1 MPTVSE
7 ISSGQQFQ
15 RTADQNGL
23 ADSQTR
29 VFRVL
34 LSEPGEVI
42 DIQEEC
48 EVYIGDVHPYNKN
61 IYCKSF
67 TANFEG
73 NSRMVIL
80 CTFQYQST
88 AGADSA
94 GDPRD
99 PQQDAPDVRLMEIS
113 TSTSLM
119 EKPSYS
125 WKPLGGAPDAGNWI
139 EPRNPAGD
147 LYEGITR
154 LEPIVNITITG
165 FEAKDPLKHCLHVG
179 KVNDENLQIG
189 SLFCVIRTLMF
200 RGVSAQPV
208 VESWGE
214 YVFRGWKAT
223 YEFSYRANWT
233 RLGGG
238 AEIPLGWDIAVP
250 QTGFNVRAFTPAG
263 GADDWY
269 GQPLKHAAG
278 RIGFDNGLPVLPSG
292 VNDGDKVRA
301 MVRVHDYEDGGVSQT
316 PSAQPIP
323 LNDNGRPRGA
333 GENPRVLVYRYQIY
347 EELNFMETFGLRLP
361 QAKAQ

>member
-15 RTADQNGL
+15 RSADENGL

-29 VFRVL
+29 VFKVL
-34 LSEPGEVI
+34 LDAPGQVF
-42 DIQEEC
+42 DIQQTC
-48 EVYIGDVHPYNKN
+48 GVFIGDQHPYNPN

-73 NSRMVIL
+73 NSRMALL

-88 AGADSA
+88 AGVNL
-94 GDPRD
+94 
-99 PQQDAPDVRLMEIS
+99 QQDPMQDPPNVRLMEIS

-125 WKPLGGAPDAGNWI
+125 WKPLGGAPDAGIWQ

-147 LYEGITR
+147 LYDGVTK
-154 LEPIVNITITG
+154 LEPVVNITITG
-165 FEAKDPLKHCLHVG
+165 YEAQDPLRHCLHVG
-179 KVNDENLQIG
+179 KVNDENLRIG

-200 RGVSAQPV
+200 RGVSAQPT
-208 VESWGE
+208 VESWGDL
-214 YVFRGWKAT
+214 VFRGWKTT

-238 AEIPLGWDIAVP
+238 AEIPIGWDIAVP
-250 QTGFNVRAFTPAG
+250 QTGFSVRAFTPG
-263 GADDWY
+263 GGNADDWY

-278 RIGFDNGLPVLPSG
+278 RIGFDNGIPLLPSG
-292 VNDGDKVRA
+292 VTDGDKVRA
-301 MVRVHDYEDGGVSQT
+301 MVRVHEYEDGGVSQT

-323 LNDNGRPRGA
+323 LNNNGRPRHA
-333 GENPRVLVYRYQIY
+333 AMNPSVLVYQYQIY
-347 EELNFMETFGLRLP
+347 EELDFMGTFGLRIP
-361 QAKAQ
+361 Q